1 MISVF
6 TFLQE
11 VFDSEDLDSFVDNY
25 ANGKLISFND
35 AVILLKKEPATTNTI
50 DGAFTWENTDEG
62 HDFWS
67 DINEDFVYH
76 FDDNLKQIEDRYLNL
91 LPI

>member
-11 VFDSEDLDSFVDNY
+11 VFDSEDLDSFVNNY
-25 ANGKLISFND
+25 GNGKSISFND
-35 AVILLKKEPATTNTI
+35 AVILLKKEAVTVNTI
-50 DGAFTWENTDEG
+50 DHAFP
-62 HDFWS
+62 WS
-67 DINEDFVYH
+67 DTEEGYDYWCDINDNFVYNY
-76 FDDNLKQIEDRYLNL
+76 DNNLKQIEDRRLNL

>member
-11 VFDSEDLDSFVDNY
+11 VFNSEDLDSFVNNY
-25 ANGKLISFND
+25 GNEKSISFND
-35 AVILLKKEPATTNTI
+35 AVLLLKKEVVTSNTI
-50 DGAFTWENTDEG
+50 DHAFP
-62 HDFWS
+62 WS
-67 DINEDFVYH
+67 DTEEGYEYWNDINDNFVYNY
-76 FDDNLKQIEDRYLNL
+76 DNNLKQIEDKYLNL

>member
-35 AVILLKKEPATTNTI
+35 AVIL
-50 DGAFTWENTDEG
+50 
-62 HDFWS
+62 
-67 DINEDFVYH
+67 
-76 FDDNLKQIEDRYLNL
+76 
-91 LPI
+91 